1 MIFTAKD
8 RSAIESVAKV
18 LEQKAEQLGAES
30 LARMFTLHPGS
41 KIYFQFD
48 DYSAAGAKVKTHG
61 IKVVGAITK
70 AAHHLD
76 DLHGH
81 LEALAEK
88 HGKVLLVDPQNF
100 PKLCQCIEVTLA
112 SHLTTFSPA
121 THCAV
126 DKLLTVICQEL
137 SSRYR

>member
-1 MIFTAKD
+1 MIFTDNDKNE
-8 RSAIESVAKV
+8 IMPIIKV
-18 LEQKAEQLGAES
+18 LEQNAEKLGAES
-30 LARMFTLHPGS
+30 LARMFALYPGS
-41 KIYFQFD
+41 KVYFHFED
-48 DYSAAGAKVKTHG
+48 FSAAGPKVKKHGAKV
-61 IKVVGAITK
+61 IGAITK

-81 LEALAEK
+81 LEGLAET

-112 SHLTTFSPA
+112 SHLTEFLPS
-121 THCAV
+121 THCSI
-126 DKLLTVICQEL
+126 DKLLTVICQIL